1 MSPTAQRRLPTSK
14 AQTAILYGSPGTDC
28 FPVFHSAL
36 QAAAE
41 DTSRPVPLTYAL
53 RPVLLAACM
62 DTAHSC
68 ALLGANRGRLQLPG
82 FGVEMAIKN
91 MEYSALDDS
100 KVRRSL
106 SGDACRVS
114 GA

>member
-1 MSPTAQRRLPTSK
+1 
-14 AQTAILYGSPGTDC
+14 
-28 FPVFHSAL
+28 
-36 QAAAE
+36 
-41 DTSRPVPLTYAL
+41 
-53 RPVLLAACM
+53 M
-62 DTAHSC
+62 DTAHPC

-100 KVRRSL
+100 KVRKSL
-106 SGDACRVS
+106 SGQGDRGS